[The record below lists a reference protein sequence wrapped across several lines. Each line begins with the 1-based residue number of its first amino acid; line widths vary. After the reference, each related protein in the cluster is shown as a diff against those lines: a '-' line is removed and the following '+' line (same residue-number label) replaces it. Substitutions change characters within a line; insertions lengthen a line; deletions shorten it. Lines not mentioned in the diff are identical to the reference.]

1 MEAQNEKQR
10 IRKADIKKGERT
22 QKMMTFRCDLDN
34 VEWLEQQANK
44 GRYINDL
51 IRTDRGRKK

>member
-1 MEAQNEKQR
+1 MEVQNEKQR

>member
-1 MEAQNEKQR
+1 MEAQNEKKR

-34 VEWLEQQANK
+34 VEWLEQVANK

-51 IRTDRGRKK
+51 IRQDRGRKK

>member
-1 MEAQNEKQR
+1 MEAKNEKQR

-51 IRTDRGRKK
+51 IRMDRGRKK